1 MQCVG
6 LFLFTCP
13 FALFLVTMD
22 QNSRVH
28 SIACTCM
35 CNCTYM
41 YMQLHIHVHATNLTC
56 YVGCRDRSDKENP
69 RASMGIV
76 ARGLC

>member
-1 MQCVG
+1 MQMR
-6 LFLFTCP
+6 LALLFTCL
-13 FALFLVTMD
+13 FALFLVNRN
-22 QNSRVH
+22 QNSRAY